1 MGYTAGILT
10 LKMFDILLL
19 TVYYFILA
27 FYMATGMD
35 YLLGKYDSADDDK
48 KPTWRLMGEAIAYTF
63 LLMVAFYVARNLIE
77 RIPFPF
83 DGLWGFK
90 HSRVKERG
98 GDVVFIFLLF
108 FYQEYYNKKLTYL
121 SKRLMGEFNGNS
133 NANAKAK
140 KATA

>member
-1 MGYTAGILT
+1 MPYDPRIIT

-19 TVYYFILA
+19 TVYYFLLA

-35 YLLGKYDSADDDK
+35 YLLGKYDSANDDK
-48 KPTWRLMGEAIAYTF
+48 KPTWRLMMEAIAYTF
-63 LLMVAFYVARNLIE
+63 FLMVAFYLARNLIE

-83 DGLWGFK
+83 DGLWGFQ

-108 FYQEYYNKKLTYL
+108 FYQDYYNKKLTYL
-121 SKRLMGEFNGNS
+121 AKRLVGELGGPE
-133 NANAKAK
+133 AK
-140 KATA
+140 KTTAK